1 MASTFDN
8 DLRLEEMA
16 TGENAGSWGTKTNT
30 NLELIAD
37 AFGYGTFTIAD
48 ADTTLTM
55 PDGSDT
61 DNALRSLYLKIS
73 SSADLTTTR
82 VLTLA
87 PNTINKLWYI
97 ENNTSGGQTITISQG
112 SGANVS
118 ILNGQAKLI
127 ATDGAGAGA
136 AVIDLT
142 DDLAIKDLFVDENI
156 SMQSDGAAINFG
168 ADAEIQ
174 LTHVADTGLL
184 LTETGGGAPTPH
196 DRDWETNL

>member
-82 VLTLA
+82 TLTLA
-87 PNTINKLWYI
+87 PNTVSKLWYI

-118 ILNGQAKLI
+118 ILNGQAKLV

-136 AVIDLT
+136 AVIDVT
-142 DDLAIKDLFVDENI
+142 QDLAIPDLFIDDDL
-156 SMQSDGAAINFG
+156 SLQSDGAVINFG
-168 ADAEIQ
+168 TDAEIQ
-174 LTHVADTGLL
+174 LTHVADT
-184 LTETGGGAPTPH
+184 
-196 DRDWETNL
+196 

>member
-1 MASTFDN
+1 
-8 DLRLEEMA
+8 
-16 TGENAGSWGTKTNT
+16 
-30 NLELIAD
+30 
-37 AFGYGTFTIAD
+37 
-48 ADTTLTM
+48 M

-184 LTETGGGAPTPH
+184 LTETGGGAPTLLS